1 MTLAMKHSMLAVVIA
16 FAVSACAPR
25 PTMPPPASPSAQT
38 TTPPAATSAPESPP
52 DSAVNGRYLMSFHAC
67 DPSAAD
73 CSNPRSHNVYLA
85 QSDDG
90 QSWTLIPGW
99 QPYPGSVPDVIRR
112 GNTLY
117 IYTASGEVVKY
128 HLDTGQADPPLKTAV
143 EGLATGYAD
152 PSLTIDSQ
160 GRLVLFFLNGFVPGG
175 DPARCPA
182 GQTTCEK
189 YIDSA
194 VEAEGSDGVKFAL
207 ESGHRITVTL
217 GAGQFDSAS
226 DPDIFFD
233 GQQYVLY
240 LSHGQRISV
249 WTSPDL
255 SGEFSLTLEQLSDG
269 AGVPSGFFDS
279 TAGEYWSFGHANE
292 KGAAVIRRA
301 VHTALAPLG
310 QSDWITVISGAS
322 LGLGDTARV
331 ESPGFAV
338 NVP

>member
-1 MTLAMKHSMLAVVIA
+1 
-16 FAVSACAPR
+16 
-25 PTMPPPASPSAQT
+25 MPPPASPVAPT
-38 TTPPAATSAPESPP
+38 AAPPAAATSASESPP
-52 DSAVNGRYLMSFHAC
+52 VSAVNGKYLMSFHAC
-67 DPSAAD
+67 DSSAAD
-73 CSNPRSHNVYLA
+73 CFKPQNHKVYLA

-90 QSWTLIPGW
+90 QTWTLVPGW

-117 IYTASGEVVKY
+117 IYTASHEVVKY
-128 HLDTGQADPPLKTAV
+128 HLDAGQADPPVKTTV
-143 EGLATGYAD
+143 ESLATGYAD

-182 GQTTCEK
+182 GQTTCNK

-194 VEAEGSDGVKFAL
+194 VEAEGSDGARFAL
-207 ESGHRITVTL
+207 ESGHRIALTL
-217 GAGQFDSAS
+217 GAGRFDSAS

-249 WTSPDL
+249 WSSPDL
-255 SGEFSLTLEQLSDG
+255 SGEFSLALEQLSDG
-269 AGVPSGFFDS
+269 AGVPSGFFES
-279 TAGEYWSFGHANE
+279 AAGQYWSFGHASE
-292 KGAAVIRRA
+292 KNTAVIRRA

-310 QSDWITVISGAS
+310 QSDWATVISGAS
-322 LGLGDTARV
+322 LGLGESVRV
-331 ESPGFAV
+331 ESPGFAL